1 MKGKISIQFVNLPI
15 FPSSAL
21 SASGSMGVIS
31 ARFVKAPLSS
41 LTVQNYK
48 KINRRFIFHHL
59 LQTKKQYSTLSSR
72 LTTDYIDIKKSR
84 LSERNFRARR
94 KIILQSWSYQVFL
107 GESLMI
113 SCHKDM
119 YETNRKINNK

>member
-21 SASGSMGVIS
+21 PASGSMGLIS

-48 KINRRFIFHHL
+48 KNDRRFIFRHL
-59 LQTKKQYSTLSSR
+59 
-72 LTTDYIDIKKSR
+72 
-84 LSERNFRARR
+84 
-94 KIILQSWSYQVFL
+94 
-107 GESLMI
+107 
-113 SCHKDM
+113 
-119 YETNRKINNK
+119 